1 MSWCTAPVD
10 GGPADGYAVD
20 LGLEPVRA
28 DGGQLGEPDQQVASP
43 GRAGRAEGVRAA
55 HAVGAGDGG
64 EGAQGGGGE
73 GVAVAELDGHVGAG
87 PGLIAEGDPDRPEP
101 DPPAHV

>member
-1 MSWCTAPVD
+1 MKGSNSWRAAPVD
-10 GGPADGYAVD
+10 GGPADGDAVD

-28 DGGQLGEPDQQVASP
+28 GGRAPVDPDQQVAP
-43 GRAGRAEGVRAA
+43 TGRAGRAEGLRAA

-64 EGAQGGGGE
+64 EGAQRGGGE

-87 PGLIAEGDPDRPEP
+87 TWLIAELDPD
-101 DPPAHV
+101 